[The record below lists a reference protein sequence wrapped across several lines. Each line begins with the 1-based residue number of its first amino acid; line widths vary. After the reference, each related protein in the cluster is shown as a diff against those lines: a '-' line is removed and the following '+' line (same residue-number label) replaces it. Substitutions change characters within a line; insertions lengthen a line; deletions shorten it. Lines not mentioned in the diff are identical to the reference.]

1 MLIYVYKWKH
11 FIKNCVPL
19 KNAKGGDIIAGVRK
33 VPDKIFQDKRVSPEA
48 KIIYSYIY
56 SNSNGELITTLNV
69 GELQPI
75 VKIKNEILLKHLD
88 SLEKG
93 KYLIYKIC
101 GNGIYLIHLK

>member
-1 MLIYVYKWKH
+1 M
-11 FIKNCVPL
+11 CVQMETL
-19 KNAKGGDIIAGVRK
+19 SKILCFKANVLKGGDIIADVRR

-48 KIIYSYIY
+48 KVIYSYIY

-75 VKIKNEILLKHLD
+75 VKIKSEILKKHLD
-88 SLEKG
+88 SLEKC